1 MSTQSIP
8 VGHPQEAWPDVA
20 GARDVFVA
28 RQPILEVD
36 QQVYAYELLFR
47 DGLNDVCCEGA
58 DPTSATKQVVYNM
71 FMTLGVDR
79 LLSGRPAFVNVTTED
94 LLSGWVHTL
103 SSDSAVI
110 ELLET
115 IEVTDAVVE
124 ACCRLKDEGF
134 RIGLDDFVY
143 RKQWDPLIELAD
155 IVKVSFRDTPSQE
168 RRRLASWLRP
178 RGIQLLAEQVE
189 TRAEFDEAVGL
200 GYSYFQGFF
209 LYRPETVTGR
219 EINGFKVS
227 SLRLLQA
234 IGQPEL
240 ARDDVE
246 ELIKRDASLSH
257 KLLRYLNSS
266 CFALADSVESI
277 PHALALLGDD
287 NLRRWAA
294 LLGLGSV
301 DPNKPQAL
309 LMASAVRGRFCELL
323 APLFGLER
331 RGPELFLLGVLS
343 LLDAL
348 LDRPMREALEPLHL
362 SDGLNEALL
371 GGASELREVL
381 DLVVAYERADWQ
393 AVADTCRIA
402 SSSKEHLPQSYLAA
416 VEWAADLHQA

>member
-28 RQPILEVD
+28 RQPILDVD

-168 RRRLASWLRP
+168 RRRPACLV
-178 RGIQLLAEQVE
+178 AEQ
-189 TRAEFDEAVGL
+189 TAHHPPPLPQQQKHLR
-200 GYSYFQGFF
+200 STFQGRWPHRRKLRKPRK
-209 LYRPETVTGR
+209 LYM
-219 EINGFKVS
+219 
-227 SLRLLQA
+227 L
-234 IGQPEL
+234 
-240 ARDDVE
+240 
-246 ELIKRDASLSH
+246 
-257 KLLRYLNSS
+257 
-266 CFALADSVESI
+266 
-277 PHALALLGDD
+277 
-287 NLRRWAA
+287 
-294 LLGLGSV
+294 
-301 DPNKPQAL
+301 
-309 LMASAVRGRFCELL
+309 
-323 APLFGLER
+323 
-331 RGPELFLLGVLS
+331 
-343 LLDAL
+343 
-348 LDRPMREALEPLHL
+348 
-362 SDGLNEALL
+362 
-371 GGASELREVL
+371 
-381 DLVVAYERADWQ
+381 
-393 AVADTCRIA
+393 
-402 SSSKEHLPQSYLAA
+402 
-416 VEWAADLHQA
+416 